1 MNYGTEQNIVI
12 QIHFSQFQKYVD
24 MICAENNIQQHL
36 APPNINDGMLVGNQ
50 IRKPKTGLRCT
61 TQCHIYP
68 LKGGKSTNFNVL
80 ADLSTKLFTTEVRF
94 WLKDKTLQKTS
105 YFFFF
110 FLKKK
115 EECSAQS
122 FVISIIYITSFI
134 SEYHQFLARNRFVGQ
149 GWKDK
154 MLKLE
159 KQGGLAVSK
168 PRRIPC
174 LGVTTWTRMME

>member
-115 EECSAQS
+115 GRMLCSI
-122 FVISIIYITSFI
+122 FCHLDHLHHVIYLRI
-134 SEYHQFLARNRFVGQ
+134 S
-149 GWKDK
+149 
-154 MLKLE
+154 
-159 KQGGLAVSK
+159 
-168 PRRIPC
+168 PIP
-174 LGVTTWTRMME
+174 GKESVRWSRMKR